1 VPLFWDGDF
10 RMALQTNLRKI
21 NSKIQLLKSTA
32 VELGRLGEDMPFL
45 VRNNVRILASLKM
58 MEINIS
64 DLMDLYDKK
73 DGED

>member
-1 VPLFWDGDF
+1 
-10 RMALQTNLRKI
+10 MAAQTDLRKI

-45 VRNNVRILASLKM
+45 VRNIVRILASIKM

>member
-1 VPLFWDGDF
+1 
-10 RMALQTNLRKI
+10 MASQANLSKI
-21 NSKIQLLKSTA
+21 NSKIQLLKNTA

>member
-1 VPLFWDGDF
+1 
-10 RMALQTNLRKI
+10 MESSTNLRKI

-32 VELGRLGEDMPFL
+32 VELGRLGEDIPFL
-45 VRNNVRILASLKM
+45 VRNNIRILASIKM

-73 DGED
+73 SGED